1 MAASRTTSSKSA
13 TIECNPTSLSLHNNE
28 INEELILFLVV
39 GESTAQEAG
48 ATTQP

>member
-1 MAASRTTSSKSA
+1 MAASRATSSKSA
-13 TIECNPTSLSLHNNE
+13 TIECNPTSSSLHHNE